1 MQLEFFF
8 LLGAGLGLVAA
19 VMAYLITYNEYQHHF
34 TGRRVFRESL
44 KSAIITFCF
53 FLLLSF
59 MLGLCFKN

>member
-1 MQLEFFF
+1 MQLEFFL

-34 TGRRVFRESL
+34 TGRRVHWESL

-53 FLLLSF
+53 FLWLSF
-59 MLGLCFKN
+59 MLGLMFKN